1 MPAFRRGGTR
11 RPCRLRGLRRM
22 LRAVRPVTAMIAR
35 YAPIIRW
42 LPRYER
48 RWLRF
53 DLLAGVA
60 VWAVL
65 MPQAIAYAS
74 LAGAPPAA
82 GFYAAAAA
90 VLAYA
95 LLGTCKELSVGP
107 STTPA
112 ITAASL
118 VAAASVVPDQVPAL
132 LAALALC
139 SGIVMVAA
147 GILRLGFVAD
157 FLSRPVL
164 VGFVTGIA
172 IDVIVGQLPKLFGVP
187 AGGDNSFE
195 KAWTLLRQVSAEH
208 WRPVAVGVAGLVA
221 VVVLQRFA
229 RALPAAL
236 IVVAGS
242 IAASRLLDLSA
253 KGVAVVSDLPS
264 TLPSFSLPHVGFQN
278 LALVLGGGLALGFIS
293 YAESVGAARSIARRH
308 GYEVDPNQELIGLGG
323 GNVLG
328 GFLQGFPTDASLSR
342 TAVADTS
349 GVRSSLY
356 GLAVLVLLIVTILW
370 LTPLFDGLP
379 QATLAA
385 VIIGSIYRL
394 IDVAGLRHLYRI
406 DPKGDFPLA
415 LTALLGVLVF
425 GALGGIATA
434 VVASLIAVIAKLYRP
449 TVTVLGRARD
459 GDEDEDIRF
468 RSVERHPECETF
480 PGLVI
485 VRFGGEL
492 FFANASFLRTTLRGL
507 VAKADPPVEE
517 VILDAS
523 AIPRIDTTAGDEL
536 HDLIAE
542 LGAEGVT
549 LVFARATYELREDLR
564 RFSLVS
570 TDGERTAVLADTVGQ
585 AVARFRELS

>member
-1 MPAFRRGGTR
+1 
-11 RPCRLRGLRRM
+11 M
-22 LRAVRPVTAMIAR
+22 LAAVRPATAVMAR
-35 YAPIIRW
+35 YVPIVRW

-53 DLLAGVA
+53 DVLAGVA

-112 ITAASL
+112 IAAASL
-118 VAAASVVPDQVPAL
+118 VAAASVAPDQVPAL
-132 LAALALC
+132 LAALALS
-139 SGIVMVAA
+139 SGIIMVAA
-147 GILRLGFVAD
+147 GLLRLGFVAD

-187 AGGDNSFE
+187 AGSGNSFQ
-195 KAWTLLRQVSAEH
+195 KAWTLLRHVPDTH
-208 WRPVAVGVAGLVA
+208 GRTLIVGVAGLAA
-221 VVVLQRFA
+221 VVVLQRLA
-229 RALPAAL
+229 PLLPAAL
-236 IVVAGS
+236 IVVTGS

-264 TLPSFSLPHVGFQN
+264 TLPSVSLPHVGFDN
-278 LALVLGGGLALGFIS
+278 FALVLGGGLALALIS
-293 YAESVGAARSIARRH
+293 FAESIGAARSIARRH
-308 GYEVDPNQELIGLGG
+308 RYEVDPNQELIGLGG

-342 TAVADTS
+342 SAVADAAR
-349 GVRSSLY
+349 VRSSLY
-356 GLAVLVLLIVTILW
+356 GLAVLVLLIVTIVW

-415 LTALLGVLVF
+415 LIALLGVLIF

-434 VVASLIAVIAKLYRP
+434 VVASLIVLIAKLYRP
-449 TVTVLGRARD
+449 TVTVLGRSRD
-459 GDEDEDIRF
+459 GEADEDIRF
-468 RSVERHPECETF
+468 RSVERHPDCETF

-507 VAKADPPVEE
+507 VANADPPVEE

-523 AIPRIDTTAGDEL
+523 AIPRIDTTAGDVL
-536 HDLIAE
+536 HDLLAE
-542 LGAEGVT
+542 LGAEGIT
-549 LVFARATYELREDLR
+549 LVVARTTHGLREDLQ
-564 RFSLVS
+564 RFALVGTNS
-570 TDGERTAVLADTVGQ
+570 ERTAVLADSVGH
-585 AVARFRELS
+585 AVAQFHAVTEVLADPDTLT